1 MSHTMNANVKWDD
14 WYLTVMNRHNFVRF
28 PVETSSKD
36 DRVRF
41 DKDRE
46 HWSIHLT
53 INLSTDMGNVFRTS
67 SLIAFDEDNMMV
79 TTQNGSIYKLNNP
92 INEYQL
98 PNLRLYFK
106 ETSPIF

>member
-1 MSHTMNANVKWDD
+1 
-14 WYLTVMNRHNFVRF
+14 
-28 PVETSSKD
+28 
-36 DRVRF
+36 
-41 DKDRE
+41 
-46 HWSIHLT
+46 
-53 INLSTDMGNVFRTS
+53 MGNVFRTS